1 MVEDYPNGSTMP
13 GVSQSRRRLKVLMS
27 AYACEPSGGSE
38 AAVGWFTAREVSRF
52 HDVWAITR
60 ANNRESIER
69 ELKSRPIAN
78 LTFVYFDLPRWL
90 RWWKKGPRGV
100 RLYYYC
106 WQLGAFLLARRLN
119 RHIDF
124 DVTHHV
130 TFVNY
135 WTPSCLSLLRKPF
148 LWGPVGGGESAPYR
162 FWTSFGVRAKLFE
175 VCRNLGRALCTL
187 DPFVR
192 MTARRATVGIATAEE
207 TAQRLAQLKCRKVV
221 TRLQVS
227 LSNDELSVLGAC
239 VPRTQGR
246 FRLLSVGTLTHWKG
260 FDLGIAAFAQF
271 KMNFPDSEYWL
282 IGDGPERGAF
292 ERLAR
297 RLGLDDSVTFWGR
310 LAREGVFERL
320 AECDV
325 LLHPSLHDSG
335 GYVCAE
341 AMAAARPV
349 ICLDIGGPAL
359 QVTSATGFKIPAI
372 SPAQAVTDIAAALN
386 ELATNRC
393 LASQMGR
400 AGRARVYQH
409 FTAEMN
415 GSFFANLYYQIA
427 VGTQSPK

>member
-1 MVEDYPNGSTMP
+1 MRQIVTPVLSE
-13 GVSQSRRRLKVLMS
+13 SRRRLKVVIS

-38 AAVGWFTAREVSRF
+38 AAVGWSCAREVSRF
-52 HDVWAITR
+52 HDVWVFTR
-60 ANNRESIER
+60 ANNRESIEQ
-69 ELKSRPIAN
+69 ELKIHPIAN
-78 LTFVYFDLPRWL
+78 LKFVYFDLPRWMRL
-90 RWWKKGPRGV
+90 WKKGQRGV

-106 WQLGAFLLARRLN
+106 WQLGAYLVARRLN
-119 RHIDF
+119 SRIDF
-124 DVTHHV
+124 DVMHHV

-135 WTPSCLSLLRKPF
+135 WMPSFLSLLRKPF

-162 FWTSFGVRAKLFE
+162 FWTPLGVRAKLFE
-175 VCRNLGRALCTL
+175 IARNLGRALFEI

-192 MTARRATVGIATAEE
+192 ITARRATLAIATTEE
-207 TAQRLAQLKCRKVV
+207 TAQRLQQLKCRKVV
-221 TRLQVS
+221 TRSQIS
-227 LSNDELSVLGAC
+227 LSTHELSALSAFM
-239 VPRTQGR
+239 PRTQGR
-246 FRLLSVGTLTHWKG
+246 FRLLSVGTLTHVKG

-271 KMNFPDSEYWL
+271 KANFPDSEYWL
-282 IGDGPERGAF
+282 IGEGPERRAL

-297 RLGLDDSVTFWGR
+297 RLGSDDSVRFWGV
-310 LAREGVFERL
+310 LPRECVFERL
-320 AECDV
+320 GECDV

-349 ICLDIGGPAL
+349 ICLDLGGPAL

-386 ELATNRC
+386 KLATNRF

-400 AGRARVYQH
+400 AGRVRVHQH

-427 VGTQSPK
+427 AGVQSRQ